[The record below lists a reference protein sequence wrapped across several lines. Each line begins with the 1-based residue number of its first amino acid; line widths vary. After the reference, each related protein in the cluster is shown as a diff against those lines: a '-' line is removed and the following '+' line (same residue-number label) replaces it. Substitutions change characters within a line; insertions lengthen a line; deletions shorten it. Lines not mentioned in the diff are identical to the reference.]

1 MDTFLNWAQLFRA
14 GAPSASKSSRP
25 VPLAAAR
32 PERTAPR
39 RLFLLRR
46 AARGSD
52 PQLRHMPRKR
62 VGEDEPRAGTLDMLS
77 ARSSSVRK
85 RLGNDEKVGIEY
97 IEASGDC
104 FYLAME
110 AALSESEGWCP
121 YFAVATQREVVASS
135 MREETYQMYALM
147 YQQQAEGA
155 GTGPSGTC
163 ETLGECSLASWPIA
177 ARRRGASPPPL
188 PLPAA
193 SSSNP
198 TPPQRCAPR

>member
-1 MDTFLNWAQLFRA
+1 M
-14 GAPSASKSSRP
+14 
-25 VPLAAAR
+25 PLAAAR
-32 PERTAPR
+32 PEGLRPADSVV
-39 RLFLLRR
+39 FLLRR

-85 RLGNDEKVGIEY
+85 RLGNDEKVSIEY

-188 PLPAA
+188 PPPAA

>member
-1 MDTFLNWAQLFRA
+1 MPLPAEGL
-14 GAPSASKSSRP
+14 RP
-25 VPLAAAR
+25 ADS
-32 PERTAPR
+32 
-39 RLFLLRR
+39 FLLRDER
-46 AARGSD
+46 ARGSD

-85 RLGNDEKVGIEY
+85 RLGNDEKVSIEY

-198 TPPQRCAPR
+198 TPPHRCAPR